1 MNHRPFGIA
10 KLRNMKTGVRIRAP
24 KSVVILLSIKENREV
39 IIYRSISEIR

>member
-10 KLRNMKTGVRIRAP
+10 KLRNMKTGVRIRALE
-24 KSVVILLSIKENREV
+24 SVVILLSIKENREV